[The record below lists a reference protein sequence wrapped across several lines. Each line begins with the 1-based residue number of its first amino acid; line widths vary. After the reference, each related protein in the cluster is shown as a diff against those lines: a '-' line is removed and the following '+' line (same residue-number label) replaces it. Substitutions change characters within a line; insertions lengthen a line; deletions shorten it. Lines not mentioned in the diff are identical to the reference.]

1 MYVEDIKLAGK
12 KQNMNPMWKAQTTEV
27 DLGEPTSFLD
37 HVYSGRTQ
45 RECQIARILW
55 IIQRYLPIK
64 DFCRGHGKIPDTEAT
79 EKPDAETTPSWSY
92 DMEGHAKKCVER
104 FCEMANKNDSTI
116 IQSRNALHG

>member
-45 RECQIARILW
+45 RECQISKDIVDNTEVSSN
-55 IIQRYLPIK
+55 QGFLPGPWK
-64 DFCRGHGKIPDTEAT
+64 NTRHKSHG
-79 EKPDAETTPSWSY
+79 ET
-92 DMEGHAKKCVER
+92 
-104 FCEMANKNDSTI
+104 
-116 IQSRNALHG
+116 